1 MSTLSARPYGFNV
14 DLRNPAIPS
23 VLTPVNSRLQNGI
36 RVIVEHVS
44 RHKVIYRI
52 GALTLTMIFASGLE
66 AFAAPYVDGV
76 SAVGDG
82 VGGIDK
88 GANVLYDR
96 LLLIGKWI
104 IIIKG
109 AFDTI
114 SHTVQGDFVSARKSG
129 LSYLLVYVILR
140 GLPWA
145 FRQVDNLLV
154 GV

>member
-14 DLRNPAIPS
+14 DLRNPAIPA
-23 VLTPVNSRLQNGI
+23 VLTPVNSRLMNGI

-44 RHKVIYRI
+44 RHRVIYRI
-52 GALTLTMIFASGLE
+52 GALTLTMLLAGGLE
-66 AFAAPYVDGV
+66 AIAAPYVDGV
-76 SAVGDG
+76 SAVGDAT
-82 VGGIDK
+82 GIDA
-88 GANVLYDR
+88 GANKLYDR
-96 LLLIGKWI
+96 LLFIGKWI
-104 IIIKG
+104 IIVKG

-129 LSYLLVYVILR
+129 LSYLMVYVILK

>member
-14 DLRNPAIPS
+14 NLRNPAIPA
-23 VLTPVNSRLQNGI
+23 VLSPVNSRF
-36 RVIVEHVS
+36 RVIVEHIS

-52 GALTLTMIFASGLE
+52 GALTLTMLFASGLE

-76 SAVGDG
+76 SAVGDTT
-82 VGGIDK
+82 GIDA
-88 GANVLYDR
+88 GANKLYDR
-96 LLLIGKWI
+96 LLFIGKWI
-104 IIIKG
+104 IIVKG

-129 LSYLLVYVILR
+129 LSYLMVYVILK